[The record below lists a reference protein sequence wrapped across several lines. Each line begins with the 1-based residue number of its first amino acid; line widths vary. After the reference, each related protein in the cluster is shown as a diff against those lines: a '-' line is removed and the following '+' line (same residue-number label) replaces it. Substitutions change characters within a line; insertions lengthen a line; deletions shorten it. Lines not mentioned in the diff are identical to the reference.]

1 MTVKELRASL
11 ANYPED
17 AQVFLYSELGE
28 CDGFIDKI
36 TIDKPQI
43 IHEEEWNEDFAYT
56 PYGCNGDSEAQE
68 YWNAVGWDK
77 AIVFLH
83 STSFYR
89 NFTDMSRK
97 KGE

>member
-36 TIDKPQI
+36 TIDKPMTEI
-43 IHEEEWNEDFAYT
+43 MEDGTEYLYS
-56 PYGCNGDSEAQE
+56 PYGCNADSEAQE
-68 YWNAVGWDK
+68 YWLAQGKDK
-77 AIVFLH
+77 FIVFLH
-83 STSFYR
+83 STNWFRDFSI
-89 NFTDMSRK
+89 K
-97 KGE
+97 EGE

>member
-17 AQVFLYSELGE
+17 AQVFLYDELNE

-36 TIDKPQI
+36 TIDKPILEHDDTVDETYMYSPHYCQ
-43 IHEEEWNEDFAYT
+43 
-56 PYGCNGDSEAQE
+56 GDSEAQD
-68 YWNAVGWDK
+68 YWNAVGADK
-77 AIVFLH
+77 PIVFLH
-83 STSFYR
+83 STNFYHD
-89 NFTDMSRK
+89 FTDMFVK

>member
-1 MTVKELRASL
+1 MTVKELRKAL
-11 ANYPED
+11 EAYPED
-17 AQVFLYSELGE
+17 AQVFMYNELGE

-36 TIDKPQI
+36 TIDKPEI
-43 IHEEEWNEDFAYT
+43 VREEDWDEEFAYS

-77 AIVFLH
+77 PIVFLH

-89 NFTDMSRK
+89 NYTDLFRK
-97 KGE
+97 ENA